1 MRIGSLAV
9 SAPGMKA
16 MDNLEDYNKATRP
29 RLDLVTPITRY
40 EEHAAHDAHA
50 TMKHQHRN
58 KRGESPH
65 SLMASPTRIR
75 TGNSL
80 RLDSATPNEAEG
92 NTDYI

>member
-50 TMKHQHRN
+50 TN
-58 KRGESPH
+58 TNTATSGASPH
-65 SLMASPTRIR
+65 TLMASPTRIR

>member
-50 TMKHQHRN
+50 TN
-58 KRGESPH
+58 TNSATSGASPH
-65 SLMASPTRIR
+65 TPSWHHRPGSAPGTLCDSTRR
-75 TGNSL
+75 
-80 RLDSATPNEAEG
+80 RPNEAEG